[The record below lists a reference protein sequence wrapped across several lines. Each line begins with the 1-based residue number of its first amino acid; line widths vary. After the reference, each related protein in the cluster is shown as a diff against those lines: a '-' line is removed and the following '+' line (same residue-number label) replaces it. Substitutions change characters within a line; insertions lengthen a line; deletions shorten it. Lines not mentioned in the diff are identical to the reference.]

1 MSARVRASIVV
12 IGDEI
17 LDGHTIDTNSGW
29 LAGRLSAIGVPLD
42 RIVTVPDHVEAIGE
56 ALDSELSRERPRL
69 VMSSGGIG
77 STPDDLTI
85 EAVASYLG
93 VGVGHDPQLDT
104 HISRWAEQSRAEG
117 VPLSDEQ
124 EHALRKMARV
134 PDGAYLLGGGEG
146 VLPGI
151 ALDLSGGVTAGGAT
165 IVILPGVP
173 SEFRRIASDGVI
185 DLLEGL
191 GEPEHVAELT
201 HPYPESALTP
211 LLDQL
216 VVAFPELR
224 VGSYP
229 GRECL
234 IRIKGSPEQVEL
246 AMEQVRSELD
256 ALGRA
261 AGADRLSRRWQA
273 QWE

>member
-1 MSARVRASIVV
+1 MTARLRASIVV

-29 LAGRLSAIGVPLD
+29 LAGRLSELGVPLD
-42 RIVTVPDHVEAIGE
+42 RIVTVPDDPAAIGE
-56 ALDSELSRERPRL
+56 SLDAELGRQRPRL
-69 VMSSGGIG
+69 VLSSGGIG

-93 VGVGHDPQLDT
+93 VGVAHHPQLDT
-104 HISRWAEQSRAEG
+104 HITRWAEQSRAEG
-117 VPLSDEQ
+117 IPLSDAQ
-124 EHALRKMARV
+124 EVALRKMARV

-151 ALDLSGGVTAGGAT
+151 ALDLAGGLAAGGAT

-173 SEFRRIASDGVI
+173 SEFRRIFADGVTG
-185 DLLEGL
+185 LLRGL
-191 GEPEHVAELT
+191 GEPEHFAELT

-216 VVAFPELR
+216 VGEFPELR

-234 IRIKGSPEQVEL
+234 IRIKGPPEPVER
-246 AMEQVRSELD
+246 AMRRIRDELD
-256 ALGRA
+256 AMARA
-261 AGADRLSRRWQA
+261 EGAGRLSQRWQA